1 MSKPPRP
8 FLSQWQRSTR
18 VLAVAGTALA
28 LVACAVPTP
37 PTAKAVYDFG
47 PVSSAA
53 PGGTAPATSPAL
65 ALADIEASPA
75 LDSTAVQYRFAFANP
90 QELRPYTLAR
100 WSMPPALLVR
110 QRVRSAL
117 AAHGP
122 VLVPGEAAPAYTLKL
137 ELEEFSQVFD
147 EPGHSQGV
155 LQLRA
160 TLLKGTTL
168 AAQRSFSASAQ
179 APSADVAGGTLALSK
194 ATDQAAAELADWVAQ
209 NMR

>member
-8 FLSQWQRSTR
+8 FLSLWQRSTR
-18 VLAVAGTALA
+18 VLAVATMAWALT
-28 LVACAVPTP
+28 ACAVPTP
-37 PTAKAVYDFG
+37 PVARTVYDFG
-47 PVSSAA
+47 PLSADTR
-53 PGGTAPATSPAL
+53 GSTPATSPPL

-75 LDSTAVQYRFAFANP
+75 LDSTDVQYRFAYANA

-100 WSMPPALLVR
+100 WSMPPALLVQ
-110 QRVRSAL
+110 QRVRTAL

-122 VLVPGEAAPAYTLKL
+122 VLVPGEASPAFTLKL

-147 EPGHSQGV
+147 APGRSQGV

-168 AAQRSFSASAQ
+168 AAQHSFSARAQ